1 MSTDLKAQIPAWI
14 EGKLT
19 PVGKL
24 ETHKRGLK
32 HPAVS
37 VMIMAGDAMLIQRRA
52 PEKYHTPG
60 LWANACCTHPF
71 WGEKVHDC
79 AVRRLDDEL
88 GITGLNLV
96 HRANLEYR
104 ADVGGGL
111 IEHEVVDLFVAWTD
125 RSLSLTLNPE
135 EVMDTRW
142 VLLDELRAEIDDDP
156 SRFTPWFKI
165 YLNEYAHTLAQ
176 PTAG

>member
-1 MSTDLKAQIPAWI
+1 MSTDLTANIPAWVD
-14 EGKLT
+14 GVLT

-24 ETHKRGLK
+24 ETHERGLK

-37 VMIMAGDAMLIQRRA
+37 VMVMAGDHMLIQRRA
-52 PEKYHTPG
+52 LEKYHTPG

-71 WGEKVHDC
+71 WGEDPKVC
-79 AVRRLDDEL
+79 AERRLDEEL
-88 GITGLNLV
+88 GITKLQLT

-104 ADVGGGL
+104 AYVGGGL

-125 RSLSLTLNPE
+125 QDLPISMNPE

-142 VLLDELRAEIDDDP
+142 VLVEDLKAEIDANP
-156 SRFTPWFKI
+156 AAFTPWFKI
-165 YLNEYAHTLAQ
+165 YLTDFAYTLAK
-176 PTAG
+176 PSAG